1 MAKIRVK
8 ESKEF
13 WDARTSK
20 KAKKLGLAMG
30 AVGTTMG
37 GAAAFGLPSWVAI
50 TGFVLM
56 IFGAM
61 TSNLF
66 TEDEPQ

>member
-8 ESKEF
+8 ESGEF

-20 KAKKLGLAMG
+20 KAKKLGIAMG

-50 TGFVLM
+50 TGFILM
-56 IFGAM
+56 IFGVMA
-61 TSNLF
+61 SNLF
-66 TEDEPQ
+66 TEDDPK